1 MLHMV
6 LFDQPL
12 TLEKIDVF
20 SLISSL
26 TVTNMRIDEL
36 MKDDNL
42 ALLVHMAKKDGV
54 MRELSIPTLNNA
66 WL

>member
-1 MLHMV
+1 M
-6 LFDQPL
+6 
-12 TLEKIDVF
+12 EKIDVF